1 MLAMILSPLHNK
13 SRLEKAN
20 ANIFS
25 GKANLMIFASAVAFL
40 MEIRVYFAIV
50 LEILLRSHSV
60 PRVSS
65 SGAVAVITILRKLN
79 KARDSQMFDV
89 QMKCERKAGENKANL
104 GGNEFQIFKTLF
116 VATFNFFFFEKL
128 RV

>member
-65 SGAVAVITILRKLN
+65 SGAVAVITVFEEIKQSSRFSDVRCSNEMREEGRREQSKFRRK
-79 KARDSQMFDV
+79 RIS
-89 QMKCERKAGENKANL
+89 NL
-104 GGNEFQIFKTLF
+104 QNVIRRHL
-116 VATFNFFFFEKL
+116 
-128 RV
+128 